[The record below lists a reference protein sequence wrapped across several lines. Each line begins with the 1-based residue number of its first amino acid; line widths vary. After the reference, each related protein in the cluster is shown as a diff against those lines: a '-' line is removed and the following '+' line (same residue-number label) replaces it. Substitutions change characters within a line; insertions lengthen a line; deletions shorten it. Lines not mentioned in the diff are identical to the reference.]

1 MKKQSLSL
9 MVSISLIFFFI
20 LGVAPA
26 SFAAK
31 LRMAGSDW
39 PVWETAHGMAEL
51 NRLNGFSYTYE
62 KYGTCI
68 NGFALGKYDITFM
81 TLYDFIATQ
90 RDNPNGVIIAA
101 TDYSSGGDGVV
112 LRGNVSSAAEL
123 KGKKIG
129 LQTDAISLYVANL
142 YLKKNGLSLN
152 DVKLSKVK
160 GEFVSKAFV
169 KNQSLAGI
177 VGWNPNLDE
186 AVAAGGKLVATSAD
200 FPENVFDVVVVNRES
215 LKDNRA
221 AYRDF
226 LKAMFAAASDGAVS
240 AKIAS
245 LLEVPENEFKSWLG
259 DAHIY
264 NDAGSSLKSFSR
276 MKEVAQ
282 EVQSFYS
289 TKPSSV
295 KGKAANLFG
304 DKALDINQ
312 LFDDSLLK
320 EISK

>member
-112 LRGNVSSAAEL
+112 LRGNVSSAVEL

-226 LKAMFAAASDGAVS
+226 LKAMFAAANDGAVS

-276 MKEVAQ
+276 MKEVAK